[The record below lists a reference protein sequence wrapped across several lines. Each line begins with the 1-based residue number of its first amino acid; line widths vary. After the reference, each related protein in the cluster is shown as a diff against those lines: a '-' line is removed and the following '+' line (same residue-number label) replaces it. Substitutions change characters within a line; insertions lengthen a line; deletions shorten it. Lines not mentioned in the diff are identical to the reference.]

1 MKKIIATILLLV
13 FCINPVCFA
22 KERNATSGMSI
33 EKKAQLEKILKPY
46 EKKNMSIIENAE
58 KEINYHDAIGYAING
73 SYKKGVRVKSKEV
86 TIPLQDG
93 DYAEW
98 IMTDFNTQYAIE
110 YHENGVSM
118 GVVKIQK
125 LDRKTTVFYEYR
137 IIGNSSSKMAPLK
150 HIMIAYNDNNR
161 AAFIY
166 NKNKLRCYQY
176 QGQTYAIDLPNM
188 PAISPVDMEQMKTS
202 GDVARSNAGEA
213 LKTAGMVVAFAPL
226 FLLLILTWDGTA
238 SWH

>member
-1 MKKIIATILLLV
+1 MI
-13 FCINPVCFA
+13 F
-22 KERNATSGMSI
+22 
-33 EKKAQLEKILKPY
+33 Y
-46 EKKNMSIIENAE
+46 
-58 KEINYHDAIGYAING
+58 
-73 SYKKGVRVKSKEV
+73 GVRVKSKEV

-188 PAISPVDMEQMKTS
+188 PEISPVELGKIETA
-202 GDVARSNAGEA
+202 GDQIRSNTGEV
-213 LKTAGMVVAFAPL
+213 LKTGGMAIATLPVIVLAAPV
-226 FLLLILTWDGTA
+226 FLIALLTWDG
-238 SWH
+238 SH